1 MIAIHEDNNLL
12 VKGMGIEFSP
22 SQRYDAYYGIIDFE
36 FWLRHYVGEEYVGE
50 EYVDEEIVDWVKAN
64 IHPLDISFKLAEH
77 HGIVLLK
84 SSGFDALN
92 WSARVSFANLDDE
105 SYAAIGRSVRAIAS
119 GYVQAYQAFK
129 GAVKA

>member
-12 VKGMGIEFSP
+12 VKGMDIEFSP

-50 EYVDEEIVDWVKAN
+50 EHVDEEIVDWVKAN
-64 IHPLDISFKLAEH
+64 IHPLDISFKLSEH

-105 SYAAIGRSVRAIAS
+105 SYEAIGRSVRAIAR
-119 GYVQAYQAFK
+119 GYVQAYQASK